1 MNAPARG
8 STLQRIAALALLIS
22 LCASVGFAV
31 AYSTTESAQ
40 LQGLALGVALAGL
53 AVAFSI
59 WGTSLVAQEQVVDQR
74 EMASPDWERRTAAAE
89 LEAGTHQIGRRHL
102 LSRLLGA
109 ALGVFG
115 VAALFPIRSLGPNPN
130 PQLFKTKWTPGARLV
145 GEDGKPVRA
154 GELEV
159 GSIVTIFP
167 EGFVGDASSQA
178 LLLRLAPGTLHA
190 TPDRADWSPQ
200 GYVVFSKVCT
210 HAGCPVGLYR
220 QSTQE
225 LLCPCHQSTFNL
237 AEQAKP
243 ISGPATRALPQLPIR
258 IAENGYL
265 RAQSDFHE
273 PVGPGFWER
282 GG

>member
-8 STLQRIAALALLIS
+8 STLQRIAALALITS
-22 LCASVGFAV
+22 LCASVGFAA
-31 AYSTTESAQ
+31 AYATTTSAQ
-40 LQGLALGVALAGL
+40 VQGLALGIALAGL
-53 AVAFSI
+53 AVAFAI

-74 EMASPDWERRTAAAE
+74 EMASPERERRTASAE

-130 PQLFKTKWTPGARLV
+130 AELFKTKWTPDARLV
-145 GEDGKPVRA
+145 REDGTPVRA
-154 GELEV
+154 GELDV
-159 GSIVTIFP
+159 GSIVTVFP
-167 EGFVGDASSQA
+167 ESFVGDASSQA
-178 LLLRLAPGTLHA
+178 LLLRLVPGTLHA
-190 TPDRADWSPQ
+190 SPERVDWSPH

-220 QSTQE
+220 QSSRE
-225 LLCPCHQSTFNL
+225 LLCPCHQSTFNVVG
-237 AEQAKP
+237 QAKP
-243 ISGPATRALPQLPIR
+243 TSGPATRPLPQLPIR
-258 IAENGYL
+258 IAEDGSL
-265 RAQSDFHE
+265 RAQSDFRE
-273 PVGPGFWER
+273 PVGPGFWGR

>member
-1 MNAPARG
+1 MKAPERG
-8 STLQRIAALALLIS
+8 LTSQRIVALALLLS
-22 LCASVGFAV
+22 LCASAGFAA
-31 AYSTTESAQ
+31 AYVTTASAQ
-40 LQGLALGVALAGL
+40 LQGLTLGVALAGL
-53 AVAFSI
+53 AAAFCI
-59 WGTSLVAQEQVVDQR
+59 WGTSLVVQEQAVDRR
-74 EMASPDWERRTAAAE
+74 ETASPDCERRAASTE
-89 LEAGTHQIGRRHL
+89 LEAGTHQIGRRRL

-145 GEDGKPVRA
+145 REDGTALRA
-154 GELEV
+154 GELDI
-159 GSIVTIFP
+159 GSIVTVFP
-167 EGFVGDASSQA
+167 ERFVGDASSQA
-178 LLLRLAPGTLHA
+178 LLLRLTPGMLHVS
-190 TPDRADWSPQ
+190 PERSDWSPQ

-220 QSTQE
+220 QSSQE
-225 LLCPCHQSTFNL
+225 LLCPCHQSTFNVL
-237 AEQAKP
+237 EQAKP

-258 IAENGYL
+258 IAEDGYL
-265 RAQSDFHE
+265 RAQSDFRE